1 MRRLF
6 SLATTTTQK
15 TKTTDQ
21 RRPLTPLS
29 LHPKKRVHRA
39 NSKTGELKL
48 LQTLGNFYAP
58 NFSIDF
64 GAFDPSGAWV
74 FPVFPVRVLC
84 RPVLAA

>member
-1 MRRLF
+1 M
-6 SLATTTTQK
+6 
-15 TKTTDQ
+15 
-21 RRPLTPLS
+21 
-29 LHPKKRVHRA
+29 HRA